1 MNRNAAERQ
10 PRPPDEAA
18 SARIDLLGGFRV
30 VYSERQLEVPPAAQ
44 RPLALLALQDR
55 MVSRAYLAEVLWP
68 DVSEV
73 RAAGNLRSALWRLR
87 RAGFH
92 GVRSDGRAL
101 ALEAWVRVD
110 AHTLVER
117 ARALEAAEDAEGG
130 ARLEA
135 GTFVGELLP
144 EWDDDWVLVERER
157 LRQLCL
163 HALET
168 LALALMARGRYLEA
182 TDAALA
188 AVRAEPFR
196 ESAHRVLIRVHLAE
210 GNVVEALR
218 QFDRYRDLVRD
229 ELGIAPSMQM
239 FRLFAG
245 TGIVIG
251 AVQRNSGAARPSLSA
266 RPR

>member
-1 MNRNAAERQ
+1 
-10 PRPPDEAA
+10 
-18 SARIDLLGGFRV
+18 V
-30 VYSERQLEVPPAAQ
+30 
-44 RPLALLALQDR
+44 
-55 MVSRAYLAEVLWP
+55 VSRAFLAEVLWP

-101 ALEAWVRVD
+101 ALETWVRVD

-117 ARALEAAEDAEGG
+117 ARALEVAEDAE
-130 ARLEA
+130 ADAPLEA

-168 LALALMARGRYLEA
+168 LASALMARGRYLEA

-196 ESAHRVLIRVHLAE
+196 ESAHRALIRVHLAE
-210 GNVVEALR
+210 GNLVEALR
-218 QFDRYRDLVRD
+218 QFDRYRDLVRT
-229 ELGIAPSMQM
+229 ELDISPSMQM

-245 TGIVIG
+245 TGIV
-251 AVQRNSGAARPSLSA
+251 VGAAQRSPGARRPSLTA